1 MKKIFV
7 ITRAISFDDGV
18 GGLERSAYD
27 HIIEMHRI
35 GYRVS
40 LISPAKKV
48 AGNIPEYIS
57 FQDVPWPQKSV
68 VSIFGYEYVL
78 WCNRVAKYI
87 EKNVPEG
94 SVLHFH
100 GAAVGAIYFISKNK
114 REKYKAVANP
124 HGMEEFTSGKL
135 KSEFNRFFIRWLAQK
150 AKHAN
155 VIIATDQLLID
166 KVKKNIN
173 VTDDK
178 ILLIPNGVNILRLT
192 SLVNK
197 EFIKNIR
204 EKDDF
209 IVLSL
214 GRIEFNKGYDLLA
227 KAISEL
233 NDEYYSNKKIKWIH
247 LGRGSRKSDIEK
259 IISSGKSNYQII
271 EYATDEE
278 VNSYLSICDIFVQ
291 PSRFEGS
298 SLTTLEAMAHG
309 CIVIGT
315 KVGGIPNKIINNE
328 TGFLTESVDS
338 DSIKKTLQKVMKLD
352 DVNSIKY
359 AAKTFVEDNFDV
371 SKLAIKYDNLYSRL
385 TRGE

>member
-7 ITRAISFDDGV
+7 VTRAISFDDGV

-27 HIIEMHRI
+27 HIIEMNRI
-35 GYRVS
+35 GYLVS
-40 LISPAKKV
+40 LVSPAKKIV
-48 AGNIPEYIS
+48 GKTPEYID
-57 FQDVPWPQKSV
+57 FHDVPWPQKGI

-78 WCNRVAKYI
+78 WCHRVAKYI
-87 EKNVPEG
+87 ESNIPER

-114 REKYKAVANP
+114 REKYKTVANP

-135 KSEFNRFFIRWLAQK
+135 KSEINRFFIRWLSQK
-150 AKHAN
+150 AKYAN
-155 VIIATDQLLID
+155 MIIATDKLLID

-173 VTDDK
+173 VTDEQV
-178 ILLIPNGVNILRLT
+178 LLIPNGVNILRLT
-192 SLVNK
+192 SLVNRDYIK
-197 EFIKNIR
+197 KIKASGNFII
-204 EKDDF
+204 
-209 IVLSL
+209 LSL

-233 NDEYYSNKKIKWIH
+233 KSELNSSKKIKWVH
-247 LGRGSRKSDIEK
+247 LGRGSRKNEIES
-259 IISSGKSNYQII
+259 IISSSRCDYEII

-309 CIVIGT
+309 CIVVGT

-328 TGFLTESVDS
+328 TGFLTENVDS
-338 DSIKKTLQKVMKLD
+338 ESIKKTLKKVMELD
-352 DVNSIKY
+352 NIIDIKD
-359 AAKTFVEDNFDV
+359 AAKAFVEDNFDV
-371 SKLAIKYDNLYSRL
+371 SKLAIKYDNLYSEL
-385 TRGE
+385 NRGA